1 MLYQSTCIRLL
12 LPNPLYLLLCHYLII
27 PLCYWYTNLHRVL
40 EKKGRKDDTKSL
52 KPTQCNYLTLFFC
65 INMAVMI
72 CNDSIV
78 SYAWMTNLFW
88 CILWPFLS
96 TRKYKMAVFALCMRS
111 TNLHWCVLGLCI
123 SFERS
128 QPLVE
133 ILKLIKEQLQQ
144 KIFSLSANNYLA
156 SHGAKTFIFSLL
168 KTLLHSNV
176 NKPFLN
182 SKTHREHYSH
192 FNSKKS
198 VFCLPRKREER
209 LTCLWRN
216 VSDVLISSSFA
227 CHSHQIFHQ
236 YNLRFTQCLN
246 MIRFPIFLRRIPNN
260 FRSRLTR
267 F

>member
-27 PLCYWYTNLHRVL
+27 PLLLVYKPSQSAW
-40 EKKGRKDDTKSL
+40 KGRKDDTKAL
-52 KPTQCNYLTLFFC
+52 KPTQCNDLTLSFC

-88 CILWPFLS
+88 CILWLFLS
-96 TRKYKMAVFALCMRS
+96 TRKDKNGSLCVMYAADQPSQMCSRTLHQLWTFAAARRDPQAHQRATATEDRLPTTILLLTEQKHLYSPSWKPSCIVMCANPFW
-111 TNLHWCVLGLCI
+111 TAKHTENTIPILTAKNL
-123 SFERS
+123 SFVC
-128 QPLVE
+128 Q
-133 ILKLIKEQLQQ
+133 
-144 KIFSLSANNYLA
+144 
-156 SHGAKTFIFSLL
+156 G
-168 KTLLHSNV
+168 
-176 NKPFLN
+176 
-182 SKTHREHYSH
+182 
-192 FNSKKS
+192 
-198 VFCLPRKREER
+198 KREER

>member
-1 MLYQSTCIRLL
+1 MSLSLFVIGIQTFTECLKRKKR
-12 LPNPLYLLLCHYLII
+12 
-27 PLCYWYTNLHRVL
+27 WYKSPQTNSMQLF
-40 EKKGRKDDTKSL
+40 DSL
-52 KPTQCNYLTLFFC
+52 FC

-78 SYAWMTNLFW
+78 SYIIHMDDQ
-88 CILWPFLS
+88 PFLMYS
-96 TRKYKMAVFALCMRS
+96 LT
-111 TNLHWCVLGLCI
+111 I
-123 SFERS
+123 SFNKKIQKWQFMHYVCGRPTFTDVFSDFASALNVRS
-128 QPLVE
+128 RSSRSSSSS
-133 ILKLIKEQLQQ
+133 KSNCNRR
-144 KIFSLSANNYLA
+144 FS
-156 SHGAKTFIFSLL
+156 H
-168 KTLLHSNV
+168 
-176 NKPFLN
+176 
-182 SKTHREHYSH
+182 
-192 FNSKKS
+192 
-198 VFCLPRKREER
+198 CLPTIILLLTEQKHLYSPSWKPSCIVMCANPFWTAKHTESTIPILTAKNLSFVCQGKREER